1 MFYKKF
7 IGQSGKRVVTLNVIP
22 NELQTPAVKDKDEIL
37 IMATTPPVIVPL
49 SLPDRSS
56 QASQPLTLQVFG
68 IIRYDTIQYD
78 TIPSHLFVKREI
90 SYAVTVN
97 RSRLFYSNCSML
109 LHCTVRLKGRP
120 LGSSIWSETAVVSLT
135 CSRDSCALKLHVT
148 SAGT

>member
-78 TIPSHLFVKREI
+78 TIPSHLFVKRE
-90 SYAVTVN
+90 SV
-97 RSRLFYSNCSML
+97 ML
-109 LHCTVRLKGRP
+109 LPSIEADYSTLIAPCCCTVPSGSREGRLGAASGQKP
-120 LGSSIWSETAVVSLT
+120 Q
-135 CSRDSCALKLHVT
+135 LH
-148 SAGT
+148 S